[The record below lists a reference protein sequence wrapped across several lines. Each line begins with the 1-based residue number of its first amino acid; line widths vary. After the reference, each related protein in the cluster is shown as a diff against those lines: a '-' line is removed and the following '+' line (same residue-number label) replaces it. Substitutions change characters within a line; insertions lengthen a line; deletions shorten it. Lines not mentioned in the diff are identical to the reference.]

1 MRDTHRRRGKKAS
14 EAWTCERLRE
24 TGAHGHVSINGEF
37 GNGQETEKKN
47 RDDEGHPLPDCSG
60 EKKASKVWTCEEL
73 RGTEA
78 LVKVRTAQLRPRKES
93 GQGAHLLSQ
102 GVPEGQM

>member
-1 MRDTHRRRGKKAS
+1 MLAS
-14 EAWTCERLRE
+14 M
-24 TGAHGHVSINGEF
+24 
-37 GNGQETEKKN
+37 GNLGMVRKPRKKN